1 MPRRP
6 VRTVTLALLLG
17 ATILGGIAGCATPA
31 ATELPDDISVS
42 VYQSR
47 SDASAGLI
55 DVRIVNGSSDPL
67 VLTEATLET
76 TQYAEPT
83 TWSRG
88 TTLRAGATVDLRLE
102 LPAPVCPTPADA
114 EPLVTLAFETPE
126 GREGTARVVADD
138 PIGTLAKLSEQDCIL
153 FEVGRLALIE
163 PASTL
168 EWTPGDGEPALLD
181 ITVTPTGSAG
191 TLEITRA
198 NQTVLL
204 ALADEAGGVVASVPL
219 DIQVSA
225 DSAPVVL
232 PLRFVPNRCDP
243 HAVAEDK
250 RGTFFPLEVLTSGG
264 ASGVLYVPVSDEVRG
279 QIYEFVGDYC
289 GFE

>member
-1 MPRRP
+1 MLRRP
-6 VRTVTLALLLG
+6 VCTVTLALLLG

-67 VLTEATLET
+67 VLIEARLET
-76 TQYAEPT
+76 TQYAEPA

-102 LPAPVCPTPADA
+102 LPTPVCPTPTDA
-114 EPLVTLAFETPE
+114 EPLVTLAFETPD
-126 GREGTARVVADD
+126 GREGMARFVADD
-138 PIGTLAKLSEQDCIL
+138 PIGTLTKLSEQDCIA
-153 FEVGRLALIE
+153 FEVGRVAVVE

-168 EWTPGDGEPALLD
+168 EWAPGEGEPALLD

-191 TLEITRA
+191 TLEIMRA

-204 ALADEAGGVVASVPL
+204 ALADEAGGVVTSAPL
-219 DIQVSA
+219 DIRVTA
-225 DSAPVVL
+225 GSAPAVL
-232 PLRFVPNRCDP
+232 PLRLVPNRCDP

-250 RGTFFPLEVLTSGG
+250 RGTFFPLEVRTSGG
-264 ASGVLYVPVSDEVRG
+264 ANGVLYVPVSDEVRG